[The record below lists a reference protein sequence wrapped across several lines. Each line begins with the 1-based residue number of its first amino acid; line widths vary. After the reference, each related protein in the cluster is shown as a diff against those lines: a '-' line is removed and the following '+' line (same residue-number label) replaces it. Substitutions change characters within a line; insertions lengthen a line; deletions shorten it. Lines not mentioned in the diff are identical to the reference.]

1 MEYGSVKTTL
11 EIPDPLFRKAK
22 ATAAENRESLKQFVT
37 EALQEK
43 LGNARVTG
51 KKEPEWMKYFGA
63 FGKAAAQRAENR
75 RIEKL
80 IEDEFER
87 IDSED

>member
-1 MEYGSVKTTL
+1 MKTTL
-11 EIPDPLFRKAK
+11 EIPDALFRKAK
-22 ATAAENRESLKQFVT
+22 ATASERGQSLKQFIT

-43 LGNARVTG
+43 LHLRNGNTKSAP
-51 KKEPEWMKYFGA
+51 PEWMKYFGT
-63 FGKAAAQRAENR
+63 FGKTAAQRAENR

-87 IDSED
+87 IEPEDR